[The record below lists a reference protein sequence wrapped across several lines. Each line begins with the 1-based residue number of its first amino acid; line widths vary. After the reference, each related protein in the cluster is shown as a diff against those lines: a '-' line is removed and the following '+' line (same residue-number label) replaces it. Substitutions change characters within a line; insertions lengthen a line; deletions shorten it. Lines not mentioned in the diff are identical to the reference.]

1 MGLFFFNATRP
12 WKGLIL
18 KPNLVKFYVIEY
30 PSFKNDPE
38 GGDFV
43 ILHRLFDYE
52 TSQRD
57 AEKFCAELK
66 ATGAAVNIRVRSID
80 TNLFL

>member
-1 MGLFFFNATRP
+1 M
-12 WKGLIL
+12 
-18 KPNLVKFYVIEY
+18 KPNLVKFFVIEW
-30 PSFKNDPE
+30 PSFKNDPD
-38 GGDFV
+38 GGGFI

-52 TSQRD
+52 NDQRA

-66 ATGAAVNIRVRSID
+66 AAGAAVNIRIRHID